1 MKPGTLIS
9 HYRIIS
15 RIGAGGMG
23 EVYLANDSELGRNV
37 ALKVLPADVVSDQQ
51 RMSRFVR
58 EAKAAS
64 ALNHPNIV
72 TIHEIGRADSMRFIV
87 MEFVEGTTLRQLIA
101 RGPMKLNEVLEII
114 TQILSALAE
123 AHQAGIVHR
132 DIKPENIMVRHGG
145 LVKLLDFGLA
155 KLTEKPAAAVDTE
168 APTQALL
175 KTEAGVVVGTP
186 YYMSPE
192 QVRGLEIDPRTDI
205 WSFGVVAYEMLT
217 GIFPFQGPTPTDV
230 IISIAEKDPP
240 APARYARE
248 LPPELERIIS
258 KTLAKNRE
266 ERYQTAKDLLI
277 DLKRLKQQLEIESA
291 SERTPP
297 PEVKRQLAAE
307 TSGGQLLP
315 QTIDKPGAA
324 AVQTIREGPR
334 ANRIIRAIKNHKGA
348 IVIAA
353 AIVAVIATAYLYFAR
368 SEKRINSLA
377 VMPLVNAASDP
388 NMDYL
393 SDGLTESLI
402 NSLSQINNVKVISF
416 SSVMRYK
423 GQQIDPQVVGR
434 ELGVR
439 ALLMGRIV
447 LHGDSLSISTELV
460 DTEDKSHLWGEQ
472 YDRSSAD
479 LQVVRGEIAR
489 DVSARLRFR
498 LSGEQEEQVTK
509 RYTVSREAYELYL
522 KGNYFLGKGTE
533 SDSRRSIDYFQRAIA
548 KDANYAQ
555 AYAGIAHA
563 YESLGGVLGFMS
575 PREAAPQAKAAAMKA
590 LEIDDNLDDA
600 HFVLATLKLGYDW
613 DWSGAERELKR
624 AIEIN
629 PNNAGAHSEY
639 GSYLEAL
646 GRFDEAVA
654 ERERCRQLEPI
665 LPISIAD
672 VGYPLYYA
680 GRYDEALLHYQKA
693 LEIDPNFSWGHLWIG
708 QVYVQQG
715 L

>member
-1 MKPGTLIS
+1 
-9 HYRIIS
+9 
-15 RIGAGGMG
+15 
-23 EVYLANDSELGRNV
+23 
-37 ALKVLPADVVSDQQ
+37 
-51 RMSRFVR
+51 
-58 EAKAAS
+58 
-64 ALNHPNIV
+64 
-72 TIHEIGRADSMRFIV
+72 
-87 MEFVEGTTLRQLIA
+87 
-101 RGPMKLNEVLEII
+101 
-114 TQILSALAE
+114 
-123 AHQAGIVHR
+123 
-132 DIKPENIMVRHGG
+132 
-145 LVKLLDFGLA
+145 
-155 KLTEKPAAAVDTE
+155 
-168 APTQALL
+168 
-175 KTEAGVVVGTP
+175 
-186 YYMSPE
+186 
-192 QVRGLEIDPRTDI
+192 
-205 WSFGVVAYEMLT
+205 
-217 GIFPFQGPTPTDV
+217 
-230 IISIAEKDPP
+230 
-240 APARYARE
+240 
-248 LPPELERIIS
+248 
-258 KTLAKNRE
+258 
-266 ERYQTAKDLLI
+266 
-277 DLKRLKQQLEIESA
+277 
-291 SERTPP
+291 
-297 PEVKRQLAAE
+297 
-307 TSGGQLLP
+307 
-315 QTIDKPGAA
+315 
-324 AVQTIREGPR
+324 
-334 ANRIIRAIKNHKGA
+334 
-348 IVIAA
+348 
-353 AIVAVIATAYLYFAR
+353 
-368 SEKRINSLA
+368 
-377 VMPLVNAASDP
+377 
-388 NMDYL
+388 
-393 SDGLTESLI
+393 
-402 NSLSQINNVKVISF
+402 
-416 SSVMRYK
+416 
-423 GQQIDPQVVGR
+423 
-434 ELGVR
+434 
-439 ALLMGRIV
+439 
-447 LHGDSLSISTELV
+447 
-460 DTEDKSHLWGEQ
+460 
-472 YDRSSAD
+472 
-479 LQVVRGEIAR
+479 VRGEIAR